1 MDLEGGGDSRVQG
14 VEELAELAGPL
25 PAMALADH
33 LAALG
38 VERRKQGRR
47 ARGACS
53 RGGGAPPTP
62 VAWAE
67 WAGPDRALGFGFL
80 VDAEDQRFVRW
91 FRRGGLERDAVDL
104 RATSASLTSVGA
116 NRSRR
121 RRSRW
126 RRSA

>member
-47 ARGACS
+47 AVARVVVGAGLHLPRS
-53 RGGGAPPTP
+53 HGQNGL
-62 VAWAE
+62 
-67 WAGPDRALGFGFL
+67 GPIERLDLAFSST
-80 VDAEDQRFVRW
+80 QR
-91 FRRGGLERDAVDL
+91 
-104 RATSASLTSVGA
+104 TSALSGGSGA
-116 NRSRR
+116 ADSNVTPWTYAPR
-121 RRSRW
+121 
-126 RRSA
+126 APA